1 MKLKD
6 KIAIVTG
13 GAGGIGKKITE
24 VFLNEGAVVNI
35 FDVNEEVGKK
45 TSNEF
50 LKQFGDGRINFFK
63 VDITSE
69 GSVEET
75 INKIIEEQEKI
86 DILVNNAGIT
96 LDNLVLRMSLEDW
109 KRVIDINLTGAFI
122 CSKYTVKHM
131 MKKRSGKIINIAS
144 IVGVH
149 GNAGQ
154 ANYSSSKA
162 GLIGLTK
169 TLAKE
174 LAGRN
179 ILANA
184 VAPGYIETDMTKKLS
199 EKVKEKL
206 LESIPVKRLG
216 TINDVAKTVLFLASG
231 DSDYITG
238 SVISLDGG
246 MGI

>member
-1 MKLKD
+1 MRLKG

-13 GAGGIGKKITE
+13 GARGIGKNICTE
-24 VFLNEGAVVNI
+24 FLNEGGRVVI
-35 FDVNEEVGKK
+35 FDVNVDAGKK
-45 TSNEF
+45 TAAEF
-50 LKQFGDGRINFFK
+50 NKKYGSRSAAFYM

-69 GSVEET
+69 ENVEET
-75 INKIIEEQEKI
+75 INTVVQEYGGV

-96 LDNLVLRMSLEDW
+96 LDNLILRMKVKDW
-109 KRVIDINLTGAFI
+109 KKVIDINLTGAFI
-122 CSKYTVKHM
+122 CSKFAVKHM
-131 MKKRSGKIINIAS
+131 VKARSGKIINISS
-144 IVGVH
+144 IVGIH

-154 ANYSSSKA
+154 VNYSASKA

-179 ILANA
+179 ILVNA
-184 VAPGYIETDMTKKLS
+184 VAPGYIETDMTGKLS
-199 EKVKEKL
+199 GKVREMLLGQIPTGKL
-206 LESIPVKRLG
+206 GSVD
-216 TINDVAKTVLFLASG
+216 DVAKAVLFLASK

-238 SVISLDGG
+238 TVLGVDGG

>member
-1 MKLKD
+1 MRLKD

-13 GAGGIGKKITE
+13 GARGIGKTICTE
-24 VFLNEGAVVNI
+24 FLNEGGKVVI
-35 FDVNEEVGKK
+35 FDVNEDTGKK
-45 TSNEF
+45 TVAEF
-50 LKQFGDGRINFFK
+50 NKEYGSGNAAFYM

-69 GSVEET
+69 ENVEET
-75 INKIIEEQEKI
+75 INTVVQEYGGV

-96 LDNLVLRMSLEDW
+96 LDNLILRMKVKDW
-109 KRVIDINLTGAFI
+109 KKVIDINLTGAFI
-122 CSKYTVKHM
+122 CSKFAVKHM
-131 MKKRSGKIINIAS
+131 VKARSGKIINISS

-154 ANYSSSKA
+154 VNYSASKA

-169 TLAKE
+169 TLARE

-179 ILANA
+179 ILVNA
-184 VAPGYIETDMTKKLS
+184 VAPGYIETDMTGKLS
-199 EKVKEKL
+199 DKVREVLLGQIPIGKL
-206 LESIPVKRLG
+206 GSVG
-216 TINDVAKTVLFLASG
+216 DVAKAVLFLASE

-238 SVISLDGG
+238 TVLGVDGG

>member
-1 MKLKD
+1 MRLKD

-13 GAGGIGKKITE
+13 GARGIGKTICAE
-24 VFLNEGAVVNI
+24 FLNEGGKVVI
-35 FDVNEEVGKK
+35 FDVNEDAGKK
-45 TSNEF
+45 TAAEF
-50 LKQFGDGRINFFK
+50 NKGYGSGNAAFYM

-69 GSVEET
+69 ENVEET
-75 INKIIEEQEKI
+75 INTVVQEYGRI

-96 LDNLVLRMSLEDW
+96 LDNLILRMRVKDW
-109 KRVIDINLTGAFI
+109 KKVIDINLTGAFI
-122 CSKYTVKHM
+122 CSKFAVKHM
-131 MKKRSGKIINIAS
+131 VKARSGKIINISS

-154 ANYSSSKA
+154 VNYSASKA

-169 TLAKE
+169 TLARE

-179 ILANA
+179 ILVNA
-184 VAPGYIETDMTKKLS
+184 VAPGYIETDMTGKLS
-199 EKVKEKL
+199 DKVREMLLGQIPTGKL
-206 LESIPVKRLG
+206 GSVD
-216 TINDVAKTVLFLASG
+216 DVAKAVLFLASK

-238 SVISLDGG
+238 TVLGVDGG